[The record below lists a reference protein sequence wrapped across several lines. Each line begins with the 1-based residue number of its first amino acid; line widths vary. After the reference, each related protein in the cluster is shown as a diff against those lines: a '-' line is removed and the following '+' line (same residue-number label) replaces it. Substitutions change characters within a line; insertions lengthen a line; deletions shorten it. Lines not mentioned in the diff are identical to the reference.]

1 MTTGRKVLIGL
12 VLIAIIATAATLSIR
27 NAGDRGIE
35 VRIEAIEARDLTE
48 TVTAS
53 GNVRAGRI
61 VDISSDVSARVSEL
75 LIEEGDDVEAGQLML
90 RLDPT
95 QFDAV
100 VNRAAAALNQARAQ
114 SAQQEASL
122 VQARRDRDRLE
133 NLFARDSLLVARQQ
147 LEDART
153 NFERAVRQLESSEF
167 GVAQAVAS
175 VDEAQERLS
184 KTIFRAPISGKVTRL
199 NVELGETVI
208 VGTMN
213 NPGSL
218 VLTISELSRVE
229 AVVQVDETDVPYIS
243 LGDDAILELDA
254 FPGQRLQGTVTE
266 IGNSAITPPSQNASQ
281 ATAIDFEVV
290 ITMENPPGGLRPD
303 LSVTADIITAKAEG
317 AISVPII
324 ALTVRA
330 ADGSGASPT
339 EEATDEPERQ
349 LGPSAVHPEDEDV
362 EGVFVVS
369 DGKAEFVQ
377 VEVGITG
384 QDHFEVL
391 SGVQIGDS
399 IVVGPYQRI
408 RDLRSGS
415 EVKAPAEDK
424 NTGN

>member
-12 VLIAIIATAATLSIR
+12 VVIAIVATAATVSVR
-27 NAGDRGIE
+27 KSGDRGVS
-35 VRIEAIEARDLTE
+35 VRIEAIDARDLVE

-61 VDISSDVSARVSEL
+61 VDISSDVSARVAEL
-75 LIEEGDDVEAGQLML
+75 LIEEGDDVVAGQLLL

-100 VNRAAAALNQARAQ
+100 VSRAEATHNQALAQ
-114 SAQQEASL
+114 AAQQEASL
-122 VQARRDRDRLE
+122 EQAKRDMDRLE
-133 NLFARDSLLVARQQ
+133 KLFARDSLLIARQQ

-153 NFERAVRQLESSEF
+153 NFERAVRQLESAEF
-167 GVAQAVAS
+167 GVAQAEAS
-175 VDEAQERLS
+175 VDEAEERLS

-254 FPGQRLQGTVTE
+254 FPGQRLEGTVTE

-290 ITMENPPGGLRPD
+290 ITMEHPPGGLRPD
-303 LSVTADIITAKAEG
+303 LSVTADIITARVEN

-330 ADGSGASPT
+330 SDGSPAARADEDS
-339 EEATDEPERQ
+339 DEPERQ
-349 LGPSAVHPEDEDV
+349 LGPSAVRPEDEDV
-362 EGVFVVS
+362 EGVFVVR
-369 DGKAEFVQ
+369 DGSAEFVE
-377 VEVGITG
+377 VTVGITG

-391 SGVQIGDS
+391 SGVEIGDS

-408 RDLRSGS
+408 RDLKSGS
-415 EVKAPAEDK
+415 AVKSQGDSK
-424 NTGN
+424 GSGN